1 MPNIGPNYQVI
12 HMTIHT
18 FLVHVRMPQIG
29 EWSSFSNASC
39 KKHIKFLHRT
49 GDLDAKLF
57 RKKSVAARRLFSA
70 GFTTLLIIRSQH
82 CKPHKTINK
91 MNFSTAAIALAFF
104 VAAPIDASSSKSGKS
119 SKGSF
124 SYSSKGSK
132 GSYSYSSK
140 SGKGGKS
147 SKCTSCSTETLIRA
161 EALTALTVGT
171 FADEFGF
178 FNTTEIINDENTTEF
193 GDYLLAVDNIAGCL
207 ICPGAFAA
215 SLMDENVT
223 DTAAGLNIAVINRL
237 CECESLGGCSCEDVG
252 FGEE

>member
-1 MPNIGPNYQVI
+1 MSDTNYLLGNI
-12 HMTIHT
+12 
-18 FLVHVRMPQIG
+18 
-29 EWSSFSNASC
+29 
-39 KKHIKFLHRT
+39 
-49 GDLDAKLF
+49 KL
-57 RKKSVAARRLFSA
+57 KAEAARKAFVNNINNMKIITLAIVLAILFGA
-70 GFTTLLIIRSQH
+70 D
-82 CKPHKTINK
+82 P
-91 MNFSTAAIALAFF
+91 TAAS
-104 VAAPIDASSSKSGKS
+104 SSSKSGKG
-119 SKGSF
+119 SKGSVSF
-124 SYSSKGSK
+124 SYSGKGSKGGSYSSKGGKGSK
-132 GSYSYSSK
+132 GGSYSSKSGKGSKGGSYSSKGGKGYDCGSFSYAGK

-161 EALTALTVGT
+161 KALTDLTVGT

-252 FGEE
+252 FAEEE